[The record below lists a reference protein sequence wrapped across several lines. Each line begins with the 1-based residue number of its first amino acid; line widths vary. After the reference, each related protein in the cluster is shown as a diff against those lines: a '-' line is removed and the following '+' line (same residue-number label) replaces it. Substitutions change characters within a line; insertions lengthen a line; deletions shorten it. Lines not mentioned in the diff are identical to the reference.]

1 MDRLRVVGLLLAAI
15 LVGTLNTRLAF
26 AQTDATEPRV
36 ARLVRNLGADDY
48 GTRRAADLELLS
60 LGAESLEQLRKAAK
74 SSDLEVR
81 LRAENILQ
89 RIAVARLWEPATVTL
104 KADDESLGK
113 LLSQCAQQT
122 GNRVCVGDPYG
133 EFVNQRTT
141 VAYDRVPYW
150 QVLDEL
156 ARSSGNLVRPHY
168 DTRLSGVVMVKGKPP
183 QYPTA
188 YAGPVRAQITSAK
201 RVFSE
206 NLDYEALASDVGHT
220 FQLNVQ
226 MTWEDR
232 VQLAAYATQPEVVS
246 ARTDSGEE
254 LAIPQNVFDGW
265 NVMSNNTRLLSASL
279 KLNPP
284 AEQATKLATLR
295 LRWPLVA
302 LGEMDTVEIDE
313 PVAKSSVELDGIAV
327 KVASFSRQPTGRVEL
342 SLIVARNLPIPN
354 PPDVLFQ
361 ENVIELLDA
370 QGRALRQQNQF
381 HSLGERGVEFRL
393 SYVADSAD
401 QTPAKLRVSY
411 PKIRSRRDLEIV
423 FTDVPLPVA
432 RPE

>member
-1 MDRLRVVGLLLAAI
+1 MDRLRVVGPLLTTMLVVSLYACLVSAQQNDAA
-15 LVGTLNTRLAF
+15 
-26 AQTDATEPRV
+26 PRV
-36 ARLVRNLGADDY
+36 ARLVRELGADDY

-60 LGAESLEQLRKAAK
+60 LGAESLEQLRLAAK
-74 SSDLEVR
+74 STDLEVR

-89 RIAVARLWEPATVTL
+89 RIAVARLWEPATITL
-104 KADDESLGK
+104 KADAESLGK
-113 LLSQCAQQT
+113 LLAQCAQQT
-122 GNRVCVGDPYG
+122 GNHVCAGDPYG
-133 EFVNQRTT
+133 EFLNERTT
-141 VAYDRVPYW
+141 VAYDRVPFW

-156 ARSSGNLVRPHY
+156 AKSSGNLVRPHY
-168 DTRLSGVVMVKGKPP
+168 DTRLPGVVMVKGKSPE
-183 QYPTA
+183 YPTA

-206 NLDYEALASDVGHT
+206 NLDYETLASDVDHT
-220 FQLNVQ
+220 FQLNLQ

-246 ARTDSGEE
+246 AKTDSGEE
-254 LAIPQNVFDGW
+254 LAIPQNAFDGW
-265 NVMSNNTRLLSASL
+265 NVMSNNTRQLSASL
-279 KLNPP
+279 KLTPP
-284 AEQATKLATLR
+284 AAQATKLANLR

-302 LGEMDTVEIDE
+302 LGEMETVEIDE
-313 PVAKSSVELDGIAV
+313 LAANKSVELDGIAV
-327 KVASFSRQPTGRVEL
+327 KVVALSRQPTGRVEM

-361 ENVIELLDA
+361 ENLIELLDA
-370 QGRALRQQNQF
+370 QGRTLRQQNQF

-401 QTPAKLRVSY
+401 QIPTKLRVTY

-423 FTDVPLPVA
+423 FNDVPLPVA